1 MHAVLSQ
8 TSEMQRTATGR
19 EQACV
24 KAEPVRA
31 ADEHFRST
39 NKKLAA
45 GPQK

>member
-1 MHAVLSQ
+1 MQAVPSEI
-8 TSEMQRTATGR
+8 TEMQRTATGR